1 MGLMQRASQYTNLTK
16 NLGVSST
23 DGPSLEATWGMGS
36 YDLSNK
42 WYRFGAGQGL
52 ELNMFNCISK
62 GSAYTIYMKVS
73 LDSLNGWRRL
83 ISSPSWN
90 ENGVSNVTIFLPYR
104 TDCVLLHR
112 SLSNHSIRLIPRKET

>member
-1 MGLMQRASQYTNLTK
+1 
-16 NLGVSST
+16 
-23 DGPSLEATWGMGS
+23 MGS

-83 ISSPSWN
+83 ISSAGWN
-90 ENGVSNVTIFLPYR
+90 ENGV
-104 TDCVLLHR
+104 
-112 SLSNHSIRLIPRKET
+112 RLISSRFPNSTDVSELTMPGFADLCKIKVSDISRGRKLEVQGNYPGRL